1 MMLNELDLLLDVSQ
15 DCINKGL
22 RENVSQCPIALAVDN
37 AVRAKGLNPY
47 DITVDGDIMVDEL
60 AWDGATTEEKQFIYD
75 FISNFDNEK
84 EVQPFQMK
92 IHLRRFDRDYGDED
106 EDY

>member
-1 MMLNELDLLLDVSQ
+1 MTVDELDLLLDVNQ

-22 RENVSQCPIALAVDN
+22 RENTSQCPIALAVEN

-60 AWDGATTEEKQFIYD
+60 IWDGATTEEKQFVYD
-75 FISNFDNEK
+75 FIANFDNEK
-84 EVQPFQMK
+84 VVEPFKML
-92 IHLRRFDRDYGDED
+92 IHLCRLERDYDE
-106 EDY
+106 